1 MADDVIAIETISY
14 INFGDGE
21 NHPIDAV
28 TVNGQT
34 LPEASKFL
42 PSVSNSDNGK
52 VLRVISGQW
61 TLVTPALIYSG
72 EGLPDDEEGNN
83 GDIYI
88 QTNTEE

>member
-1 MADDVIAIETISY
+1 MADNVETISY

-28 TVNGQT
+28 TVGGRT
-34 LPEASKFL
+34 VPETGFL
-42 PSVSNSDNGK
+42 PTVSGADNGK

-72 EGLPDDEEGNN
+72 EGLPDDAEGNN

-88 QTNTEE
+88 QTDSEE

>member
-1 MADDVIAIETISY
+1 MANDIETISY
-14 INFGDGE
+14 INLGDGE

-28 TVNGQT
+28 TVGGKT
-34 LPEASKFL
+34 VPETGFL
-42 PSVSNSDNGK
+42 PTVSGADNGK

-72 EGLPDDEEGNN
+72 EGLPDDEEGSN

-88 QTNTEE
+88 QTEPEE

>member
-14 INFGDGE
+14 INLGDGE

-52 VLRVISGQW
+52 VLRIVNGVW
-61 TLVTPALIYSG
+61 TLVSPALIFSG
-72 EGLPDDEEGNN
+72 DGTPSDDYGSN
-83 GDIYI
+83 GDIFI
-88 QTNTEE
+88 QIEEED